1 MFQLGFR
8 PFYALAS
15 IFAIVVVIVWLS
27 AFAGFTNTGV
37 YLHSVVWHSH
47 EMVFGFI
54 VAVVS
59 GFLLT
64 AVQNW
69 TGQPTPSGAGLAA
82 LAALWLAARVLIVT
96 GPVPLAVI
104 ADVSFLAALTLAI
117 AFPILR
123 SKNRRNYKVL
133 ILLAALAVSHAVF
146 HLASLGYV
154 QPYLSRISLFVSIDL
169 IVILMA
175 VVGGRVIPAFTRN
188 AIQEATSR
196 SEPWVEIL
204 TFTSMLLVVA
214 ATAVSGIWTP
224 PPIVILSLFVT
235 VAAAQALRLALWEPG
250 KTLSKPL
257 LWMMPAAY
265 SWIPFAFVLRAL
277 AVENIVPAS
286 AWIHAITMGAVS
298 GFMLAM
304 MMRSSLGHTG
314 RRLIASRSDMAVF
327 VLVQVAALVRLF
339 ASTLVTET
347 YRYWVFATGLIWVLA
362 FLLFAVRYLPML
374 SRPKLKN

>member
-15 IFAIVVVIVWLS
+15 IFAIVAVIVWLR
-27 AFAGFTNTGV
+27 AFSGLSDTGV

-47 EMVFGFI
+47 EMLFGFI
-54 VAVVS
+54 VAVVA

-64 AVQNW
+64 AVHNW

-82 LAALWLAARVLIVT
+82 LAALWLLARVLIVT

-104 ADVSFLAALTLAI
+104 ADVSFLVALTVAI

-123 SKNRRNYKVL
+123 SRNRRNYKVL
-133 ILLAALAVSHAVF
+133 MLLVALAVSHAVF
-146 HLASLGYV
+146 HLAKMGYV
-154 QPYLSRISLFVSIDL
+154 QPYLSRISIFVCIDL

-175 VVGGRVIPAFTRN
+175 VVGSRVIPAFTRN
-188 AIQEATSR
+188 AIPESTSR
-196 SEPWVEIL
+196 NEPGVETV

-224 PPIVILSLFVT
+224 PSIVMLLLFVT
-235 VAAAQALRLALWEPG
+235 VAAAHALRLALWEPG
-250 KTLSKPL
+250 KTLTKPL

-277 AVENIVPAS
+277 AIENIVPAS

-314 RRLIASRSDMAVF
+314 RKLIASRSDMAAF
-327 VLVQVAALVRLF
+327 ILVQAAALVRLL
-339 ASTLVTET
+339 ASTLATET
-347 YRYWVFATGLIWVLA
+347 YRYWVFASGLIWVLA
-362 FLLFAVRYLPML
+362 FLIFAVRYLPML
-374 SRPKLKN
+374 SRPRLKN